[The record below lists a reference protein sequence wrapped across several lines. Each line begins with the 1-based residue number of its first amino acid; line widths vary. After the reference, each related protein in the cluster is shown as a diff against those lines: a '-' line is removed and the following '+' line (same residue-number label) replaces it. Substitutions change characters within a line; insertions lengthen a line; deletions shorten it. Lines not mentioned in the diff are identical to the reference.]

1 MLNGRWPARKGENC
15 FMWLLYGFL
24 AVVAVWA
31 LVVLIRAALFRP
43 LPLPEPL
50 PGEVTLDKSKITDDM
65 QAMIRIRT
73 VSHSDDSLTDFGEFA
88 RFRALL
94 KERFPRVHQA
104 AERTRVGATG
114 VIYRIPGQAH
124 DAPSV
129 CMAHYDVVPVEEA
142 GWDKPAFDGVL
153 EDGVLWGRGTL
164 DTKGTLC
171 GVLEAAEQLL
181 AEGYQPRQD
190 LYLAFSGD
198 EEVNGGSCPAMVA
211 WLEERGVRPAFVL
224 DEGGA
229 VVEKAFPG
237 VPGEC
242 ALIGVAE
249 KGPMNL
255 ELTLHSAG
263 GHASTPPA
271 HTAVGRLARAME
283 RIESHPFPA
292 RLTPPVA
299 GMFNTLGRYS
309 SFGYR
314 ILFANL
320 WCFQPL
326 LNRICRASGGEL
338 NAMMRTTCA
347 LTRMEGSKAFNV
359 LPPRATV
366 GMNLRLLAP
375 DTVDSA
381 VARLRKL
388 VGDPEIEYRVETGMD
403 PSPCSDTRCEAW
415 QTLGRAIRTT
425 WPQAVVSPYLMMAC
439 SDSRHYCRITDRV
452 YRFSAMKLSRQE
464 RAMIHGNNERV
475 PLETLYRTV
484 EFYIRL
490 LRCL

>member
-1 MLNGRWPARKGENC
+1 MI
-15 FMWLLYGFL
+15 WLLWVLL
-24 AVVAVWA
+24 AA
-31 LVVLIRAALFRP
+31 LVLFILVILVRAAMFKP

-50 PGEVTLDKSKITDDM
+50 PGEATLNKQKITEDM
-65 QAMIRIRT
+65 QAMIRVRT
-73 VSHSDDSLTDFGEFA
+73 VSHSDNSLTDFEEFR

-94 KERFPRVHQA
+94 KERFPLVHAA

-129 CMAHYDVVPVEEA
+129 CMAHYDVVPVEEN
-142 GWDKPAFDGVL
+142 GWDKPAFDGL
-153 EDGVLWGRGTL
+153 IEDGVLWGRGTL

-181 AEGYQPRQD
+181 SEGYQPKQD

-198 EEVNGGSCPAMVA
+198 EEVSGDSCPAMVA
-211 WLEERGVRPAFVL
+211 WLEERGVHPAFVL

-229 VVEKAFPG
+229 VVEKVFPG

-249 KGPMNL
+249 KGPVNL
-255 ELTLHSAG
+255 ELTLQSAG

-271 HTAVGRLARAME
+271 HTVAGRLAKAMVK
-283 RIESHPFPA
+283 IEEHPFPA

-309 SFGYR
+309 SFGYKV
-314 ILFANL
+314 LFANL

-326 LNRICRASGGEL
+326 LNQICRAAGGEL

-359 LPPRATV
+359 LPPSATV

-375 DTVDSA
+375 ETVDSA
-381 VARLRKL
+381 VERLKKL
-388 VGDPEIEYRVETGMD
+388 VGDPDIQYRVETGMN
-403 PSPCSDTRCEAW
+403 PSLCSDTNCDAW
-415 QTLGRAIRTT
+415 NTLGRAIRTT

-452 YRFSAMKLSRQE
+452 YRFSAMKLSKEE

-484 EFYIRL
+484 EFYIHL